1 MLYQSKTAKIHI
13 IGDFNVN
20 LYNPSSKHAVS
31 YLDSVFSNGLHPIIS
46 RATHFMG
53 RNPTCIDH
61 ILTNDIENILYRTC
75 VCLVAKSFPHHVGVF
90 CTPPEPP
97 NCHIMQ
103 TCAFRIFV

>member
-1 MLYQSKTAKIHI
+1 MFDSTIEAIHKNKGAKVQI

-20 LYNPSSKHAVS
+20 LYNATSKNATS

-61 ILTNDIENILYRTC
+61 ILTNNLTNDCSTINI
-75 VCLVAKSFPHHVGVF
+75 
-90 CTPPEPP
+90 TP
-97 NCHIMQ
+97 
-103 TCAFRIFV
+103 TS